1 MFLKDFSFELPE
13 DLIAVKPVYPRDSS
27 KLLVLKSLN
36 SYQNSLFSDIC
47 DYLLPGDLL
56 VINNTKVNA
65 SKIIGLKKRTKSKIE
80 FTFISNEKDGIWLC
94 FALPGKKVSIG
105 NLFIF
110 KDVEGK
116 VISKDKEKIYIDFGV
131 KNNEFIDILSTFG
144 EITLPPYISKLRKFE
159 DQDNKDYQTIYAQKS
174 GSIAA
179 PTAGLHFTDNLLKKI
194 KRKKIDIE
202 SINLNIGPGTFLP
215 LRNDKVEDNNLHSEK
230 FYISDESSDILN
242 NAYHSKERRIISVG
256 TTSLRAL
263 ESSFD
268 SKNFFKPIDTTTNIF
283 IYPGKKIKSIDGL
296 ITNFHL
302 PQSSLFL
309 LICALIGTKTAL
321 DMYNYAIENKYR
333 FYSYGDACFLLN
345 KNYG

>member
-13 DLIAVKPVYPRDSS
+13 DLIAVKPVRPRDSS
-27 KLLVLKSLN
+27 KLLILKSLN
-36 SYQNSLFSDIC
+36 SYQDSLFSDIY

-56 VINNTKVNA
+56 VVNNTKVNA
-65 SKIIGLKKRTKSKIE
+65 SKIIGIKKGTKSKIE
-80 FTFISNEKDGIWLC
+80 FTFISNEKNGIWLC

-105 NLFIF
+105 NLFVF

-116 VISKDKEKIYIDFGV
+116 VINKDKEKIYIDFKK
-131 KNNEFIDILSTFG
+131 KNTAFTDILASFG
-144 EITLPPYISKLRKFE
+144 EITLPPYISNLRNFE
-159 DQDNKDYQTIYAQKS
+159 DQDNEDYQTIYAQKS

-194 KRKKIDIE
+194 KRKKIDVE
-202 SINLNIGPGTFLP
+202 SITLNIGPGTFLP

-230 FYISDESSDILN
+230 FYVSEQSSDILN
-242 NAYHSKERRIISVG
+242 DAYHSKERRIISVG

-268 SKNFFKPIDTTTNIF
+268 SRNFFRPLDKATNIF

-302 PQSSLFL
+302 PKSSLFL

>member
-13 DLIAVKPVYPRDSS
+13 NLIAVKPANPRDSS
-27 KLLVLKSLN
+27 KLLFLKSLN
-36 SYQNSLFSDIC
+36 SYQNSLFSDLC

-56 VINNTKVNA
+56 VFNNTKVNA
-65 SKIIGLKKRTKSKIE
+65 SKIIGLKKNTKSKIE

-110 KDVEGK
+110 KDVVGK
-116 VISKDKEKIYIDFGV
+116 VINKDKEKIYIDFGL
-131 KNNEFIDILSTFG
+131 KNNEFVTILSTLG
-144 EITLPPYISKLRKFE
+144 RISLPPYISKLRKFK

-202 SINLNIGPGTFLP
+202 NITLNIGPGTFLP

-230 FYISDESSDILN
+230 FYISEQSSNILN
-242 NAYHSKERRIISVG
+242 DAYHSKERRIISVG

-263 ESSFD
+263 ETSLD
-268 SKNFFKPIDTTTNIF
+268 SKNFFRPLDASTNIF
-283 IYPGKKIKSIDGL
+283 IYPGKKIRSIDGL

-309 LICALIGTKTAL
+309 LICALIGTKAAL

>member
-13 DLIAVKPVYPRDSS
+13 DLIAVKPVFPRDSS

-36 SYQNSLFSDIC
+36 SYQNCLFSDIC

-56 VINNTKVNA
+56 VVNNTKVNA
-65 SKIIGLKKRTKSKIE
+65 SKIIGIKKGTKSKIE
-80 FTFISNEKDGIWLC
+80 FTFISNEKNGIWLC

-105 NLFIF
+105 NLFVF
-110 KDVEGK
+110 RDVEGK
-116 VISKDKEKIYIDFGV
+116 VINKDKEKIYIDFGT
-131 KNNEFIDILSTFG
+131 KNNEFTAILTSFG

-159 DQDNKDYQTIYAQKS
+159 DQDNEDYQTIYAQKR

-202 SINLNIGPGTFLP
+202 SITLNIGPGTFLP
-215 LRNDKVEDNNLHSEK
+215 LRNDKVEDNKLHSEK
-230 FYISDESSDILN
+230 FYISEQSSAILN
-242 NAYHSKERRIISVG
+242 DAYHNKERRIISVG

-268 SKNFFKPIDTTTNIF
+268 SKKFFKPLDATTNIF

-309 LICALIGTKTAL
+309 LICALIGTKTAI

-345 KNYG
+345 KDYG

>member
-1 MFLKDFSFELPE
+1 MFLKDFSFELPD

-27 KLLVLKSLN
+27 KLLILKSLN

-56 VINNTKVNA
+56 VVNNTKVNA
-65 SKIIGLKKRTKSKIE
+65 SKIIGLKKNTKLKIE

-94 FALPGKKVSIG
+94 FALPGKKVSIDT
-105 NLFIF
+105 LFIF
-110 KDVEGK
+110 HGVEGK
-116 VISKDKEKIYIDFGV
+116 VINKDKEKIYLDFGE
-131 KNNEFIDILSTFG
+131 KNNEFINILLSFG
-144 EITLPPYISKLRKFE
+144 EITLPPYISKLRNLE
-159 DQDNKDYQTIYAQKS
+159 DQDNVDYQTIYAQKS
-174 GSIAA
+174 GSVAA
-179 PTAGLHFTDNLLKKI
+179 PTAGLHFTDNLLRKI

-202 SINLNIGPGTFLP
+202 SITLNIGPGTFLP

-230 FYISDESSDILN
+230 FYISEKSSNILN
-242 NAYHSKERRIISVG
+242 NAYHDKERRIISVG

-268 SKNFFKPIDTTTNIF
+268 SKNFFKPLDTATNIF

>member
-13 DLIAVKPVYPRDSS
+13 DLIAVKPVFPRDSS

-36 SYQNSLFSDIC
+36 SYQNCLFSDIC

-56 VINNTKVNA
+56 VVNNTKVNA
-65 SKIIGLKKRTKSKIE
+65 SKIIGIKKGTKSKIE
-80 FTFISNEKDGIWLC
+80 FTFISNEKNGIWLC

-110 KDVEGK
+110 RDVEGK
-116 VISKDKEKIYIDFGV
+116 VINKDKENIYIYFGT
-131 KNNEFIDILSTFG
+131 KNNQFLTILKSFG
-144 EITLPPYISKLRKFE
+144 EIALPPYISKLRKFE
-159 DQDNKDYQTIYAQKS
+159 DQDNEDYQTIYAQKR

-202 SINLNIGPGTFLP
+202 SITLNIGPGTFLP

-230 FYISDESSDILN
+230 FYISEQSSDILN
-242 NAYHSKERRIISVG
+242 DAYHNKDRRIISVG

-263 ESSFD
+263 ESSFG
-268 SKNFFKPIDTTTNIF
+268 SKNFFKPLDTSTNIF

>member
-1 MFLKDFSFELPE
+1 MFLKDFSFVLPE
-13 DLIAVKPVYPRDSS
+13 DLIAVKPVFPRDSS

-36 SYQNSLFSDIC
+36 SYQNCLFSDIC

-56 VINNTKVNA
+56 VVNNTKVNA
-65 SKIIGLKKRTKSKIE
+65 SKIIGIKKGTKSKIE
-80 FTFISNEKDGIWLC
+80 FTFISNEKNGIWLC

-110 KDVEGK
+110 RDVEGK
-116 VISKDKEKIYIDFGV
+116 VINKDKEKIYIDFGT
-131 KNNEFIDILSTFG
+131 KNNEFSGILASFG

-159 DQDNKDYQTIYAQKS
+159 DQDNEDYQTIYAQKR

-202 SINLNIGPGTFLP
+202 SITLNIGPGTFLP

-230 FYISDESSDILN
+230 FYISEQSSDILN
-242 NAYHSKERRIISVG
+242 DAYHDKERRIISVG

-268 SKNFFKPIDTTTNIF
+268 SKNFFKPLDTSTNIF

-296 ITNFHL
+296 ITTFIYLHHHF
-302 PQSSLFL
+302 FL
-309 LICALIGTKTAL
+309 
-321 DMYNYAIENKYR
+321 
-333 FYSYGDACFLLN
+333 
-345 KNYG
+345 